1 MAQVHTAEVRWDRDA
16 EPSLPGD
23 HPGEV
28 DFDVQVFS
36 MTGTRG
42 RTRCLGEGA
51 DVLAELRS
59 RV

>member
-1 MAQVHTAEVRWDRDA
+1 MAQVHTAEVRWDRDT

-42 RTRCLGEGA
+42 RTR
-51 DVLAELRS
+51 RS
-59 RV
+59 AKERTSSRSCALE